1 MQIKVSSAAA
11 AYFTKEFPMGYEAK
25 REREKRSDGPR
36 FSGEPSLLEI
46 LADPVV
52 QAMMSVDRVTAR
64 EVRRLMAET
73 RDRREGN

>member
-11 AYFTKEFPMGYEAK
+11 AYLKEFPMGYEAK
-25 REREKRSDGPR
+25 REREKRCSGPR
-36 FSGEPSLLEI
+36 FGGEPSLLEI

-52 QAMMSVDRVTAR
+52 QAMMSVDRVTAC
-64 EVRRLMAET
+64 EVRRLMEET

>member
-1 MQIKVSSAAA
+1 
-11 AYFTKEFPMGYEAK
+11 MGYEAK